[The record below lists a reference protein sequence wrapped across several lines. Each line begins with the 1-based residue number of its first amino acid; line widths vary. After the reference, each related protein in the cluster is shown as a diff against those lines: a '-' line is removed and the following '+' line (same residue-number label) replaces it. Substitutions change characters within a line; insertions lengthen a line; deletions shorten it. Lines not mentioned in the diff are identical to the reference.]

1 MKTHIVFALA
11 LSTSTV
17 FAAALPTPDIAGIRI
32 NSSMQDFTSYVKDP
46 SKAYKIQ
53 SGKYVDGGSKT
64 IAITAD
70 KKNEFVAAA
79 TAENK
84 IYRLRKITTPD
95 DDKKITVQTLISA
108 LTEKYGKLKITTQVL
123 NSCLNANGTSA
134 LCHFAW
140 RYHRNGTFAG
150 VSGFTGNQ
158 AVDNL
163 CGTETTGMSYGLI
176 TNMHPFSPYVDI
188 DDGFKQLSP
197 TCGLVVKASIE
208 TENGY
213 VSQYTTDI
221 YDPKPHFDALAA
233 KENAKVQKTKAEL
246 EKNKANKPSL

>member
-1 MKTHIVFALA
+1 MKNKFAVLLA
-11 LSTSTV
+11 LSASTT
-17 FAAALPTPDIAGIRI
+17 FAALPTPDITGIKI

-46 SKAYKIQ
+46 SKAYKVQ
-53 SGKYVDGGSKT
+53 SGKYADGGSKT

-79 TAENK
+79 TVDNK

-95 DDKKITVQTLISA
+95 DDKKITVPTLISA
-108 LTEKYGKLKITTQVL
+108 LTEKYGKLKITPQIL
-123 NSCLNANGTSA
+123 NSCLKTNGAPAVCS
-134 LCHFAW
+134 FAW
-140 RYHRNGTFAG
+140 RYHRDGTFAG

-158 AVDNL
+158 AVDSL
-163 CGTETTGMSYGLI
+163 CETEATGMGNGMI
-176 TNMHPFSPYVDI
+176 TNMQPFSPYLDI

-208 TENGY
+208 TKNGY
-213 VSQYTTDI
+213 VSLYTTDI

-233 KENAKVQKTKAEL
+233 KESTKTQKATAEF
-246 EKNKANKPSL
+246 EKNKTNKPSL

>member
-1 MKTHIVFALA
+1 MKNHIVFALA

-17 FAAALPTPDIAGIRI
+17 FAAALPTPDITGVKI

-53 SGKYVDGGSKT
+53 SGKYADGGSKT

-84 IYRLRKITTPD
+84 IYRLRKITTPE

-108 LTEKYGKLKITTQVL
+108 LTEKYGKLKITPQVL
-123 NSCLNANGTSA
+123 NSCLKANGTTA
-134 LCHFAW
+134 VCTFAW
-140 RYHRNGTFAG
+140 RYHRDGTFAG

-158 AVDNL
+158 AVDSL
-163 CGTETTGMSYGLI
+163 CDSEARGMGYGMI
-176 TNMHPFSPYVDI
+176 TNMQPFTPYLDI

-197 TCGLVVKASIE
+197 TCGLVVQASIE
-208 TENGY
+208 TKNGY
-213 VSQYTTDI
+213 VSLYTTDI
-221 YDPKPHFDALAA
+221 YDPKPHFDALVA
-233 KENAKVQKTKAEL
+233 KDNAKIQKTKAEL